1 MRAHLASE
9 TPGPALNGNLIRLAM
24 RMRRTLPLGRQLLGH
39 AQSRYSALLWCWAG
53 CPGPLRLD
61 ISQEI
66 TLPDF
71 INWLPTRCSTGK
83 GRVVGRTTARRIVA
97 LLRKT
102 SDLVVIH
109 LMPIMR
115 TSDGVS
121 NQSRQR
127 SSAE

>member
-1 MRAHLASE
+1 MLADLASE
-9 TPGPALNGNLIRLAM
+9 TPGPALNGKLLRLAM

-39 AQSRYSALLWCWAG
+39 ARSWCSALLWCWAG

-66 TLPDF
+66 TLPGF
-71 INWLPTRCSTGK
+71 INWLPTRCSTNE
-83 GRVVGRTTARRIVA
+83 GRVVGHTTAHHIVA
-97 LLRKT
+97 LLHKT
-102 SDLVVIH
+102 SNLVVIH

-115 TSDGVS
+115 TSDCVS

-127 SSAE
+127 GSAE